1 MDLVWVKKTGG
12 TATVIDT
19 LKNKLSGNITFEE
32 GDAGKKFDVYVV
44 PVVKDTEI
52 TAENWDEPDTDIC
65 VGDINVYEKAIK
77 TANVNNGDADT
88 KKALSAF
95 GAKVKDGANN
105 GVGQNHTYYIP
116 IFATDADGE
125 YLESTKETD
134 VVVSN
139 SVHALATAT
148 FEPKNNVTLA
158 KLMKDGAQ
166 ENDVVKNWDKAYG
179 FIKVV
184 TNSDGMSGTATIK
197 ATLKDSNKSVSV
209 KLNVLDE
216 ELNPSTPYAPQH
228 VTLNGDATNTPTLS
242 NIVAASKAD
251 ASASPFVYN
260 VTRGAGDNDGSDS
273 YKALQK
279 IAKDKKLK
287 ASGKITTWQYV
298 LVNDTN
304 LKNLKKVELGKNV
317 VIPEITSGLDGKG
330 STGGKQVG
338 FKATFADTTTAYLA
352 LAQVTYPMDVVYA
365 AATTGD
371 NATAEVLA
379 QLKTGNDDIT
389 VKIASIASKT
399 PMVTSVV
406 PSGSEEEEEEFVTAE
421 NIDSQGATLSMTS
434 DLGAGSVPSF
444 EAKAISGEGA
454 VAPDFADFGSTV
466 FETVEGKQHVKD
478 TYLNKTLTYKEYVL
492 VESKDMLLADYEE
505 LSQEQ
510 EQKYVK
516 SDGAFSVSSSNLTIP
531 GSNSL
536 TANKAYYLA
545 ILETKIVTP
554 EANVEGED
562 TELAVTFKCTM
573 VGTKG
578 FKLENIVPID
588 VGNVSGNAEQANNDS
603 NKAQVAYSQF
613 ADNSGWCDATAALS
627 FVESKAAL
635 GTAYDK
641 LSLQPSAVGGGDYL
655 NVFYNG
661 DSNQATNETKYLY
674 LVKTVNEVS
683 TLITEKLFKVTIT
696 AYTPG

>member
-1 MDLVWVKKTGG
+1 MDLVWVKKTGE

-32 GDAGKKFDVYVV
+32 GDAGKNFEVYVV

-88 KKALSAF
+88 KKALAAF
-95 GAKVKDGANN
+95 GAKFKDGANN

-273 YKALQK
+273 YKTLQK

-338 FKATFADTTTAYLA
+338 FKATFDTTTAYLA

-389 VKIASIASKT
+389 VKIVSIASKT

-406 PSGSEEEEEEFVTAE
+406 PSGSEEEDDTVEVSVYAE
-421 NIDSQGATLSMTS
+421 TENFIDISDSAFELTEAAASAPTEDLVSNETTYVNKVSYYVVDKNTGFEGSDFTDYNKVVDSTGTIDSKITAATGEFCLTSGMINSLVENKTYYLVEVAEKKICTNTETPTWEATDSEYKVLGNPFKLTIKPAIVVTGLASNEDVTLGEEIDEVEEGATYTFYQHPT
-434 DLGAGSVPSF
+434 GGSVVEDVVIGTITTAKQLVVNITNESTDATKTVVGF
-444 EAKAISGEGA
+444 LRNAEGTALVHDGAIKITVEAK
-454 VAPDFADFGSTV
+454 
-466 FETVEGKQHVKD
+466 
-478 TYLNKTLTYKEYVL
+478 
-492 VESKDMLLADYEE
+492 VES
-505 LSQEQ
+505 
-510 EQKYVK
+510 
-516 SDGAFSVSSSNLTIP
+516 
-531 GSNSL
+531 
-536 TANKAYYLA
+536 
-545 ILETKIVTP
+545 
-554 EANVEGED
+554 
-562 TELAVTFKCTM
+562 
-573 VGTKG
+573 
-578 FKLENIVPID
+578 
-588 VGNVSGNAEQANNDS
+588 
-603 NKAQVAYSQF
+603 
-613 ADNSGWCDATAALS
+613 
-627 FVESKAAL
+627 
-635 GTAYDK
+635 
-641 LSLQPSAVGGGDYL
+641 GG
-655 NVFYNG
+655 
-661 DSNQATNETKYLY
+661 
-674 LVKTVNEVS
+674 
-683 TLITEKLFKVTIT
+683 
-696 AYTPG
+696 